1 MLRKNLLVL
10 VVSAAL
16 LAFPTPAHAC
26 PMCKEVVE
34 SNPQLAAM
42 YNWSILALVSLPF
55 ALVAVIA
62 DRTVRAINPVAYQ
75 EAQQRVREF
84 LWPKGWL
91 YLASGVAALALLY
104 YVTTPPNRASQLRLP
119 STTLDRQ
126 STLNPNAPL
135 PQLQDRVV
143 VVTFFA
149 SWCPPCVEQMADLA
163 RLQQEFAGEGV
174 AIIAISA
181 FEDEATPPGI
191 PHLHADGT
199 LEFHAGA
206 PDLASFVETNQ
217 ITLPIVTSTPA
228 LSASFG
234 GVTRIPTTFVFDL
247 EGRLVTRYV
256 NELRGVFVRPA
267 LEDLRRD
274 IRGALACGRLSLK
287 LARVGCAFLRD
298 KDQELGLEAGP
309 W

>member
-1 MLRKNLLVL
+1 MLRNSLLVL
-10 VVSAAL
+10 FVGVAL
-16 LAFPTPAHAC
+16 LACPTPAYAC
-26 PMCKEVVE
+26 PMCKEAVE

-42 YNWSILALVSLPF
+42 YNWSILALVTLPF

-62 DRTVRAINPVAYQ
+62 DRTARALNPGAYQ
-75 EAQQRVREF
+75 AAQRRVTEF

-91 YLASGVAALALLY
+91 YLAFGLAALALLF
-104 YVTTPPNRASQLRLP
+104 YVTTPPDPASQLRLP
-119 STTLDRQ
+119 STTLERQ
-126 STLNPNAPL
+126 PAFNPNAPL
-135 PQLQDRVV
+135 PQLQGRVV

-163 RLQQEFAGEGV
+163 RLQQEFAGEAV
-174 AIIAISA
+174 AIVAISA

-191 PHLHADGT
+191 PHLHEDGT

-206 PDLASFVETNQ
+206 PDLPSFVETNH
-217 ITLPIVTSTPA
+217 IILPIVTSTPA

-234 GVTRIPTTFVFDL
+234 GVTRIPTTFVFDV

-256 NELRGVFVRPA
+256 NEPRGVFIRPP

-274 IRGALACGRLSLK
+274 IRGALTCGRLSLQ
-287 LARVGCAFLRD
+287 LARAACSFLRD